1 METERPKLQIGL
13 VIFFL
18 LLVAGGAT
26 DLMLD
31 RPTTW
36 WSLHV
41 AFEVGL
47 VLCSMVFAV
56 LMFRGWRT
64 TIAEL
69 REAEIALT
77 VRSRERDEWRA
88 SAHKALEG
96 MGRAIDQQFRAWQ
109 LTRSEGEI
117 ALMLLQGLGHKEI
130 AARTGR
136 SERTVRQHAATAYQK
151 AGLAGR
157 AELAA
162 FFLQGLILPNGGE
175 GATGS

>member
-1 METERPKLQIGL
+1 METEHPKLQAGL

-18 LLVAGGAT
+18 LVVAGGAT
-26 DLMLD
+26 DLAFD

-41 AFEVGL
+41 GFEVGL
-47 VLCSMVFAV
+47 MLISIVFAV
-56 LMFRGWRT
+56 LMFRGWRDT
-64 TIAEL
+64 TNRL
-69 REAEIALT
+69 HEAEAVLT

-88 SAHKALEG
+88 SAQKALEG
-96 MGRAIDQQFRAWQ
+96 MGRAIDQQFHSWE
-109 LTRSEGEI
+109 LTPSEREI

-162 FFLQGLILPNGGE
+162 FFLQDLVLPNPGKNA
-175 GATGS
+175 ATT